1 MIRTFKIYSW
11 EFPGG
16 LVIITLC
23 SHCQGPGF
31 DPWLGTK
38 ISQAMKHSQ
47 NKQIKNVKKDLFCLQ
62 FSNMQYTIV
71 NCSYHVIHYFP
82 RTYLF
87 FNWKFLPFDSP
98 HSFHI
103 FPAHPASPPPTAT
116 NLFSVSYACVC
127 VCVFWLPCTST
138 IIQCFSLSHLLR
150 LA

>member
-71 NCSYHVIHYFP
+71 NCSYHVIHYIC
-82 RTYLF
+82 RIYLF
-87 FNWKFLPFDSP
+87 IGSLYHLTTFTHFSQTTVVYKKIAMRDSECELNMTKIKGQNP
-98 HSFHI
+98 
-103 FPAHPASPPPTAT
+103 
-116 NLFSVSYACVC
+116 
-127 VCVFWLPCTST
+127 
-138 IIQCFSLSHLLR
+138 R
-150 LA
+150 LCEA